1 MDIRVEVANALHF
14 SLAIP
19 PHTVTADV
27 HGGLVTLEGV
37 VDRAYQKSDAE
48 AIARRAPGV
57 TGVRN
62 DIAIRAVVE
71 FSEPTLHP

>member
-1 MDIRVEVANALHF
+1 MDIRAEVANALHW

-19 PHTVTADV
+19 RHRVTVEV

-37 VDRAYQKSDAE
+37 VDRAYQKSYAE
-48 AIARRAPGV
+48 VIARGAPGV

-62 DIAIRAVVE
+62 KIAIRAAE
-71 FSEPTLHP
+71 SRHPTRHP